1 MQPRRPVLTVGRGF
15 KAPDQRRLCEP
26 SSAGPVAGG
35 VGAPLRCPCLGVGP
49 RPRGP
54 GETQGRVAGRRGWGR
69 PGVLS
74 VSGGRRRSQE
84 NAGTRGRR
92 GVEEGRG
99 RRGARRTPRPGE
111 EPRGA
116 VRGTRAG
123 PGWAGSAE
131 PPRVGEERGPPL
143 PPSASLA
150 GPPPAL
156 GVVPLPTG
164 VSLV

>member
-54 GETQGRVAGRRGWGR
+54 GETQGRVTGRRGWGR

-131 PPRVGEERGPPL
+131 PPRVGEERGPRFLPL
-143 PPSASLA
+143 RSWQGHPQPWAWSHSPQ
-150 GPPPAL
+150 GCP
-156 GVVPLPTG
+156 
-164 VSLV
+164 